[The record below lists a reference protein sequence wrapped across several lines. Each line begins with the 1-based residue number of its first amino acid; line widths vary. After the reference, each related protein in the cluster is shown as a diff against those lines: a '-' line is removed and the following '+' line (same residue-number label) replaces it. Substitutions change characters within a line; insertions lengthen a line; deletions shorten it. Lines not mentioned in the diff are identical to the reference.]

1 MARSNAPWN
10 RSNAKAA
17 KAKQGF
23 TRKPIGSLHQTLTQK
38 RHQCVP
44 KCGLC
49 HGTQMIA
56 GHQLTGGLAKCCS
69 QGHRVAIVAVL
80 IAIDD
85 KDRGFDRGKDVM
97 GRGDLRGE
105 DA

>member
-38 RHQCVP
+38 RHQCFP
-44 KCGLC
+44 KCGLR
-49 HGTQMIA
+49 HGA
-56 GHQLTGGLAKCCS
+56 
-69 QGHRVAIVAVL
+69 
-80 IAIDD
+80 
-85 KDRGFDRGKDVM
+85 
-97 GRGDLRGE
+97 
-105 DA
+105 